1 MRFKGKKPIAS
12 YKDTWNL
19 EQTLRPI
26 IGAGIRKF
34 LEVKQQKSEWFGV
47 PCVFLTD
54 ETPTGEEADK
64 VWQEVLEK
72 IDYAFN
78 QPAPNMDDYD
88 FEFNEMTSKEVE
100 VDGEIMYQLDPITV
114 TNEEEYE
121 RYRKDEAEWEARC
134 QEGYELF
141 GKYFKNLWW

>member
-26 IGAGIRKF
+26 IGAAIRKF
-34 LEVKQQKSEWFGV
+34 LEVKQQNSDWFGV
-47 PCVFLTD
+47 PGVFTTD
-54 ETPTGEEADK
+54 ETSNFEDAAK
-64 VWQEVLEK
+64 IWQEILEK
-72 IDYAFN
+72 MDYAFN

-88 FEFNEMTSKEVE
+88 FKFNKMTSKEVE
-100 VDGEIMYQLDPITV
+100 VHGEIMHRLGPITV
-114 TNEEEYE
+114 TNEEELE
-121 RYRKDEAEWEARC
+121 RYKKDEAEWKARC

-141 GKYFKNLWW
+141 GKYFKHLWW